1 MKNIFI
7 IFLIF
12 ISFSCLTDKLD
23 TEKYVTTDLIDN
35 LNPPIMEFEE
45 EIHNFDTVALGAE
58 VPYSFKFENTGSSFL
73 LIHSVKAACG
83 CTVLKDWP
91 KEPIPPGGTGE
102 IPIILTTKRKGY
114 TKKYIS
120 VLSNTK
126 IGVQKLYLEGYVAGL

>member
-1 MKNIFI
+1 
-7 IFLIF
+7 
-12 ISFSCLTDKLD
+12 
-23 TEKYVTTDLIDN
+23 
-35 LNPPIMEFEE
+35 MEFEE